1 MTSAPRIR
9 TISRALTLAAAATL
23 ATFSARGDVDGG
35 ASANPPHTATAT
47 IADASAPA
55 AKPPIGATAEALKK
69 PLDEAAAVAKISAL
83 PEVTAVEAE
92 LKKGHVPM
100 AIRRDDDGSAG
111 RFELAIAEEH
121 DDHQVTRYR
130 FAIDP
135 ASGAISAYEVECDL
149 WSPLETWRALRK
161 KLSAMT
167 PAQRSSFDT
176 CAELSR

>member
-1 MTSAPRIR
+1 MTSSLQIR
-9 TISRALTLAAAATL
+9 SVASTLTFAAVSALIA
-23 ATFSARGDVDGG
+23 FSARGDSDGG
-35 ASANPPHTATAT
+35 AIAQPPHTATAT
-47 IADASAPA
+47 TADAGSPA
-55 AKPPIGATAEALKK
+55 AKPSIGAAADALKK
-69 PLDEAAAVAKISAL
+69 PLDEAAAVATVAAL
-83 PEVTAVEAE
+83 PEVIAVEAE

-111 RFELAIAEEH
+111 HFEFAIAEDH

-130 FAIDP
+130 FAIEP
-135 ASGAISAYEVECDL
+135 ASGAITAYEVECDL